1 VEVEMRI
8 WIACFFILFAIA
20 ELFDWMKQMSL
31 PLPIYILGG
40 LILAIGS
47 NSNKRI
53 FGKVF
58 DDFLTHAGYP
68 GDRSIADSGDRI
80 LDETKS

>member
-1 VEVEMRI
+1 MRI

-20 ELFDWMKQMSL
+20 QLFDWIQQISL

-40 LILAIGS
+40 LVLAIAS
-47 NSNKRI
+47 NSNKSI

-58 DDFLTHAGYP
+58 DDFLTSAGYP
-68 GDRSIADSGDRI
+68 GDRSVSDSGDRI
-80 LDETKS
+80 LDETKL

>member
-1 VEVEMRI
+1 MRI

-20 ELFDWMKQMSL
+20 QLFDWMKHLSL

-40 LILAIGS
+40 LFLAIGS
-47 NSNKRI
+47 NSNKSI
-53 FGKVF
+53 FGKVI
-58 DDFLTHAGYP
+58 DDLLDGAGYP
-68 GDRSIADSGDRI
+68 GDRSGSDSGDRF

>member
-1 VEVEMRI
+1 MRI

-20 ELFDWMKQMSL
+20 QLFDWIQQISL

-40 LILAIGS
+40 LFLAIAS
-47 NSNKRI
+47 NSSKSI
-53 FGKVF
+53 FGKVI
-58 DDFLTHAGYP
+58 DDLLTDAGYP
-68 GDRSIADSGDRI
+68 GNKSISNSGDRI

>member
-1 VEVEMRI
+1 MRI

-20 ELFDWMKQMSL
+20 QLFDWMKQLSL

-47 NSNKRI
+47 NSNKSI

-58 DDFLTHAGYP
+58 DDFLTNAGYP
-68 GDRSIADSGDRI
+68 GDRSIVDNGDRI

>member
-1 VEVEMRI
+1 MRI

-58 DDFLTHAGYP
+58 DDFLTDAGYP
-68 GDRSIADSGDRI
+68 GNRSIADSGDRI